1 MNFEFVYKG
10 EARTVELKENRI
22 VSFGDGK
29 EAIEVEYTPDGR
41 IFVRNSNQLKE
52 VHAAVDGEKTF
63 VDIDG
68 VLFEFTQPMQDAAA
82 AGDAA
87 GDMADPSKV
96 FAPMPGKIV
105 KIMVSQGDT
114 VEPKQHLVIVE
125 AMKME
130 NIIPAK
136 AKAKVKAVNFSVGD
150 QVDTEHPIIELELEE
165 VE

>member
-10 EARTVELKENRI
+10 EVRTVELKDNRL
-22 VSFGDGK
+22 VSFGDGTNP
-29 EAIEVEYTPDGR
+29 IEVEYTPDGR
-41 IFVRNSNQLKE
+41 IFIKNGVNVKE
-52 VHAAVDGEKTF
+52 IYAAVDGDKTF

-68 VLFEFTQPMQDAAA
+68 ALFEFTQPSQDAAA
-82 AGDAA
+82 AGEAA

-105 KIMVSQGDT
+105 KIMVNAGDV

-130 NIIPAK
+130 NIIIAGTK
-136 AKAKVKAVNFSVGD
+136 AMVRTVNFKIGD
-150 QVDTEHPIIELELEE
+150 QVDTDHPIIELELQE
-165 VE
+165 